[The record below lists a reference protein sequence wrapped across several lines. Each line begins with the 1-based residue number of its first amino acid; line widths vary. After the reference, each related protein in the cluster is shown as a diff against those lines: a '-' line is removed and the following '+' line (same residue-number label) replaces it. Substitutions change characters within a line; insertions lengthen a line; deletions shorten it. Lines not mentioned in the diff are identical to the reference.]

1 MAGPGEVQ
9 DPRLRALLLGGG
21 TAVGAAPFVASA
33 IKGSLDKKSKANEL
47 ANRQAARKAK
57 LDARFGQATPA
68 AGRGG
73 LSTLGR
79 FAGPAGAVAGMV
91 VPSGNMAGP
100 EATMLRPNETYSDP
114 VLQRTMF
121 SGQAPKAD
129 GQGITSGLETSPEQ
143 EAQMEEV
150 MGDMSGMMQS
160 MAEGIDNASDY
171 AGIMNAIRG
180 DEQSIDQRRGE
191 LAQLI
196 GKSDAEKTPE
206 SALTLIQPS
215 LTLLEA
221 TDQGSPDSPEPVMDE
236 DILSALGKA
245 GEQGEALARMEMGEQ
260 PVKMFKGGLQND
272 AQAAMSFPGDPVA
285 FAPTQTGTSQQQ
297 LLSALVQGLPQPK
310 TSAELLPQY
319 QELYKDSAKAYELN
333 PYIAGLNLA
342 AAVAN
347 APEGELISSI
357 LAPETIKAVSDP
369 ILQMAQA
376 RGQGDL
382 LAKKAAMERAAT
394 ESSDYKKSIQAYT
407 TAAIPKMFEKGKI
420 TTQTIGNQVVVIDED
435 ALRAANAAGT
445 KYQPLTVDGKLAPNF
460 QVTRLSDT
468 QWVTTDKNTGA
479 STVGGDQKTT
489 WKEITTQDGDIIFVD
504 ANRPS
509 NYQVISEGGGQILGD
524 AKDGF
529 FRLKDGVISQVNVA
543 GYTPPG
549 DLTERMK
556 EARRFG
562 ELQAAAKAGT
572 MTIAE
577 TGELE
582 VLTKALI
589 PAEDKTEFEAAVD
602 QYITGYKTSIID
614 AMGEG
619 TDETYATARANEVRQ
634 LMLYE
639 YIQAKTT
646 KPGGQYDPEQSLKKA
661 ASTSLLK
668 AIDGV
673 NETAQVAANL
683 ASQAQVVAE
692 LSGDQGFRGGQL
704 GSARLTVLNLAKE
717 MGIENLLEKQLGIDD
732 GTLEDFFGGNPD
744 VGRVQ
749 EALGEAMVVS
759 MAGAFPGNLNQT
771 EIDILKSAALGIGKT
786 PGANKLL
793 ADTLTAISERQTKV
807 AQELNTFISGKR
819 EGGADSFELK
829 LAYDIEKSKLDAKY
843 ADPET
848 NSVLQN
854 LRERA
859 DALSDRTDD
868 ISGLAGTYPDTAALE
883 ADYQNLMNRYPN
895 IFPTLPARGPN
906 RQAALERALDFIG
919 R

>member
-9 DPRLRALLLGGG
+9 DPRVKALLLGGG
-21 TAVGAAPFVASA
+21 AAAAGAPFVASA
-33 IKGSLDKKSKANEL
+33 MGLGQKPKRQPRPKPNRL
-47 ANRQAARKAK
+47 A
-57 LDARFGQATPA
+57 QATPT
-68 AGRGG
+68 AGRGI

-79 FAGPAGAVAGMV
+79 AAGPAGAIAGMV

-121 SGQAPKAD
+121 NGQAPNAD

-221 TDQGSPDSPEPVMDE
+221 TDQGSPDAPEPIMDE
-236 DILSALGKA
+236 GILSALGKA

-260 PVKMFKGGLQND
+260 PVKMFQGGLKND
-272 AQAAMSFPGDPVA
+272 AQASQMSFPGDPVA

-297 LLSALVQGLPQPK
+297 LLSALIQGLPQPK

-394 ESSDYKKSIQAYT
+394 ESSDYKKAMQAYT

-445 KYQPLTVDGKLAPNF
+445 KYQPLTVDGQLAPNF

-468 QWVTTDKNTGA
+468 QWVTTDKNTG
-479 STVGGDQKTT
+479 SYTVGGDQKTT
-489 WKEITTQDGDIIFVD
+489 WKEIKTQDGDVIFVD
-504 ANRPS
+504 ADNPA
-509 NYQVISEGGGQILGD
+509 NYQTISEGGGQILGD

-529 FRLKDGVISQVNVA
+529 FRIKDGVVSQVNVP

-549 DLTERMK
+549 DRTERMK
-556 EARRFG
+556 EAQRFG
-562 ELQAAAKAGT
+562 ELQAAAQAGT
-572 MTIAE
+572 MSIAE

-619 TDETYATARANEVRQ
+619 TDEAYADARANEVRQ

-646 KPGGQYDPEQSLKKA
+646 KPGGQYDPQQSLKKA

-683 ASQAQVVAE
+683 ASQAQVVAG
-692 LSGDQGFRGGQL
+692 LDFRGGAL
-704 GSARLTVLNLAKE
+704 GGPRLAVLNLSKE
-717 MGIENLLEKQLGIDD
+717 MGLQNLLEEQLGIGE
-732 GTLEDFFGGNPD
+732 GTLEDFLGGDPD
-744 VGRVQ
+744 VGKVQ

-793 ADTLTAISERQTKV
+793 SDVLTAISERQTKV

-819 EGGADSFELK
+819 ADGADSFELK
-829 LAYDIEKSKLDAKY
+829 LAYDIEKARLDAEY

-848 NSVLQN
+848 NPVLKA

-859 DALSDRTDD
+859 DNVADTSTVTYSDF
-868 ISGLAGTYPDTAALE
+868 SGRYANVDELERDYVNLNRTYP
-883 ADYQNLMNRYPN
+883 NL
-895 IFPTLPARGPN
+895 FPTLPTNPAGR
-906 RQAALERALDFIG
+906 RTALERALNEIG

>member
-9 DPRLRALLLGGG
+9 DPRVKALLLGGG
-21 TAVGAAPFVASA
+21 AAAAGAPFVASA
-33 IKGSLDKKSKANEL
+33 MGLGQKPKRQPRPKPKRL
-47 ANRQAARKAK
+47 AQAA
-57 LDARFGQATPA
+57 PA
-68 AGRGG
+68 AGRGI

-79 FAGPAGAVAGMV
+79 FAGPVGALTTAIMPTELGD
-91 VPSGNMAGP
+91 
-100 EATMLRPNETYSDP
+100 ATMDP
-114 VLQRTMF
+114 VLQRQMF
-121 SGQAPKAD
+121 NGQAPKAD

-160 MAEGIDNASDY
+160 MADGIDNASDY

-180 DEQSIDQRRGE
+180 DDQSIDQRRGE

-221 TDQGSPDSPEPVMDE
+221 TDQGSPDAPEPIMDE
-236 DILSALGKA
+236 GILSALGKA

-260 PVKMFKGGLQND
+260 PVKMFQGGLKND
-272 AQAAMSFPGDPVA
+272 AQAGMSFPGDPVA

-297 LLSALVQGLPQPK
+297 LLSALIQGLPQPK

-319 QELYKDSAKAYELN
+319 QEIYKDSAKAYELN

-394 ESSDYKKSIQAYT
+394 ESSDYKKAMQAYT

-445 KYQPLTVDGKLAPNF
+445 KYQPLTVDGQLAPNF

-468 QWVTTDKNTGA
+468 QWVTTDNNTG
-479 STVGGDQKTT
+479 SYTVGGDQKTT
-489 WKEITTQDGDIIFVD
+489 WKEIKTQDGDVIFVD
-504 ANRPS
+504 ADNPA
-509 NYQVISEGGGQILGD
+509 NYQTISEGGGQILGD

-529 FRLKDGVISQVNVA
+529 FRIKDGVVSQVNVP

-549 DLTERMK
+549 DRTERMK
-556 EARRFG
+556 EAQRFG
-562 ELQAAAKAGT
+562 ELQAAAQAGT
-572 MTIAE
+572 MSIAE

-619 TDETYATARANEVRQ
+619 TDEAYANARANEVRQ

-683 ASQAQVVAE
+683 ASQAQVVAG
-692 LSGDQGFRGGQL
+692 LDFRGGAL
-704 GSARLTVLNLAKE
+704 GAPRLAVLNLSKE
-717 MGIENLLEKQLGIDD
+717 MGLQNLLEEQLGIGE
-732 GTLEDFFGGNPD
+732 GTLEDFLGGDPD
-744 VGRVQ
+744 VGKVQ

-807 AQELNTFISGKR
+807 AQQLNTFISGKR
-819 EGGADSFELK
+819 ADGSDSFDLK
-829 LAYDIEKSKLDAKY
+829 LAYDIEKAKLDAEY
-843 ADPET
+843 ANPET
-848 NSVLQN
+848 NSVLAA

-859 DALSDRTDD
+859 DNVADTSTVTYSDF
-868 ISGLAGTYPDTAALE
+868 SGRYANVDELERDYINLNRTYP
-883 ADYQNLMNRYPN
+883 NL
-895 IFPTLPARGPN
+895 FPTLPTNAAGKRT
-906 RQAALERALDFIG
+906 ALERALNEIG